1 MTDGNLSIHL
11 RVLEK
16 AKFISIEKKFIG
28 RKPRTT
34 VKITRKGRLA
44 FGHYV
49 QVLEEIVKG
58 R

>member
-1 MTDGNLSIHL
+1 M

-34 VKITRKGRLA
+34 VKISRKGRLA
-44 FGHYV
+44 FEHYV